1 MSGTWRHTYEREHRG
16 IYMYNMCNIYMY
28 YIIYYIYI
36 YYIYLYIQYILYIYY
51 IYIYIYIYLLQSRC
65 NNNVRYISKL
75 LKTHFFAMQ
84 IFRSHFGSFFCARYI
99 YDYIYI
105 CNQMFFTRHWLHF
118 FLCIV
123 VWSLKDN
130 TAQGSYLCNIVPR
143 VSSPGTKLHRK
154 KLK

>member
-75 LKTHFFAMQ
+75 LKTHFLAMQ

-130 TAQGSYLCNIVPR
+130 IVPT
-143 VSSPGTKLHRK
+143 VSYPGTTLHRK

>member
-51 IYIYIYIYLLQSRC
+51 IYIYIYIYIYLLQSRC

-105 CNQMFFTRHWLHF
+105 YIIRCFLHDIDSIF
-118 FLCIV
+118 SCALLYGA
-123 VWSLKDN
+123 SR
-130 TAQGSYLCNIVPR
+130 T
-143 VSSPGTKLHRK
+143 TLHRK